1 MERDAVSALACEFV
15 ESNIEYHWSNAAPR
29 ADFVSEVERIISL
42 LGKQRFMRL
51 SLLSF
56 EIEGLSP
63 SAAVNL
69 VERALKQQG
78 DVGLLPDGSVGYL
91 YMGPRGKGMVADL
104 ALVHHIH
111 QQLRQEIRRQPSFKE
126 VRLAKLSVAHRWADE
141 VIDAQDLVDALHR
154 PSLESLQAC

>member
-1 MERDAVSALACEFV
+1 MDRNAATALACDFLDSDIEFDWP
-15 ESNIEYHWSNAAPR
+15 SAAPR
-29 ADFVSEVERIISL
+29 TDFVSEVERIISL

-56 EIEGLSP
+56 QIEGLSR

-69 VERALKQQG
+69 VDRALKQQG
-78 DVGLLPDGSVGYL
+78 NVGLLPDGNVGYL
-91 YMGPRGKGMVADL
+91 YLGPRGKGMVADL

-126 VRLAKLSVAHRWADE
+126 VRLAQLLVAHRWADE
-141 VIDAQDLVDALHR
+141 VIDAQDLVDGLYR

>member
-1 MERDAVSALACEFV
+1 MERDAAAARACDFVDREMEFNWA
-15 ESNIEYHWSNAAPR
+15 SAAPR

-56 EIEGLSP
+56 QIEGLSP

-111 QQLRQEIRRQPSFKE
+111 QQLRREIRRQPSFKE
-126 VRLAKLSVAHRWADE
+126 VRLANFSVAHRWADE
-141 VIDAQDLVDALHR
+141 VIDAQDLVDALYR

>member
-1 MERDAVSALACEFV
+1 MERDAAIALACDVVDSDIEF
-15 ESNIEYHWSNAAPR
+15 NWSTAAPR
-29 ADFVSEVERIISL
+29 TDFVSEVERIISL

-56 EIEGLSP
+56 QIEGLSRT
-63 SAAVNL
+63 AAVNL
-69 VERALKQQG
+69 VDRALKQQG
-78 DVGLLPDGSVGYL
+78 NVGLLPDGSVGYL
-91 YMGPRGKGMVADL
+91 YLGPRGKGMVADL

-126 VRLAKLSVAHRWADE
+126 VRLAQLLVAHRWADE
-141 VIDAQDLVDALHR
+141 VIDAQDLVDGLYR